1 MNVAHL
7 GITAMTPKKFTVIEG
22 GRDDIE
28 RDLVRAL
35 FGVDSAEIERL
46 SAQLNAIAGKP
57 GPKLKLVKNLENA
70 NSTGNASKTDS

>member
-1 MNVAHL
+1 
-7 GITAMTPKKFTVIEG
+7 MTSKKFTVIEG

-35 FGVDSAEIERL
+35 FGVDSAEIVRL

-57 GPKLKLVKNLENA
+57 RLKLKLVKNLENA
-70 NSTGNASKTDS
+70 KLTDNASKTDS

>member
-1 MNVAHL
+1 MASN
-7 GITAMTPKKFTVIEG
+7 KFTLIRG

-35 FGVDSAEIERL
+35 FEVDSAEIERL